1 MYIQRNAIRIITGA
15 IRGTCQE
22 NLYQEINWVSTYERR
37 NRKNLVTYFKL
48 KNKILPKYMDDLIP
62 RTTGSKSNYN
72 LRNSDSMIAI
82 PTRSSM
88 YQNSF
93 LPSVTNLW
101 NTLPVDTTRITS
113 INEFKNHLKK
123 FDSKTPGFYYAGNRK
138 GQMLLARM
146 RMQCSPLKDHL
157 NRMRI
162 IEDRECECG
171 HEIEDIEHYFFDCPA
186 YESQRIILDEIDQSI
201 DRNVINFL
209 YGDRNKDNRQNA
221 NLLSVISKFIV
232 KSKRFT

>member
-1 MYIQRNAIRIITGA
+1 MEHPSIGYKENNQHKQIQ
-15 IRGTCQE
+15 
-22 NLYQEINWVSTYERR
+22 
-37 NRKNLVTYFKL
+37 
-48 KNKILPKYMDDLIP
+48 
-62 RTTGSKSNYN
+62 KS
-72 LRNSDSMIAI
+72 
-82 PTRSSM
+82 
-88 YQNSF
+88 
-93 LPSVTNLW
+93 
-101 NTLPVDTTRITS
+101 
-113 INEFKNHLKK
+113 
-123 FDSKTPGFYYAGNRK
+123 PGFYYAGNRK

-157 NRMRI
+157 NRMHI

-186 YESQRIILDEIDQSI
+186 YESQRRILDEIDQSI